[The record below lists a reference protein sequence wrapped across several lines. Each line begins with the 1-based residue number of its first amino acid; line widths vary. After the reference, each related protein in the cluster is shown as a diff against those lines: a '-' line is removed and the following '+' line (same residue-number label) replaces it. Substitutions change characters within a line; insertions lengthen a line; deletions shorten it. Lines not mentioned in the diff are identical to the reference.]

1 VWILCEDK
9 VPAKMPKEVMYYY
22 LCQKFKS
29 LPESGGLL
37 DQDPVLLEAFL
48 LCMNTES
55 KHAAFEKQREEKKA
69 NKNKAKR

>member
-1 VWILCEDK
+1 
-9 VPAKMPKEVMYYY
+9 MPKEVMYYY

-48 LCMNTES
+48 LCMNVES
-55 KHAAFEKQREEKKA
+55 QHAAYEKQKQEREK
-69 NKNKAKR
+69 NKNKKR